1 MLLLFTEDGQLT
13 FTKQNPSR
21 EPGAD
26 NLEGKREDC
35 KGPSVENKCF
45 SPQASAEWP
54 SSYFMLSVMEATEA
68 PKVQESFPHSELE
81 SEPLSFKPVF
91 PYSSGII
98 SFLLRKRGS
107 GDYTRAHLYSDVS

>member
-13 FTKQNPSR
+13 FTEQNPSR

-35 KGPSVENKCF
+35 KGPSVEKKCF

-81 SEPLSFKPVF
+81 SEPLSCQACV
-91 PYSSGII
+91 SLQLRNNII
-98 SFLLRKRGS
+98 SSEKERQR
-107 GDYTRAHLYSDVS
+107 